1 MAMSK
6 VPGLALNSTIRQ
18 TFPRMWPNTASALR
32 FMKRDK
38 TYEMLSRSRIR
49 RERGRGMV
57 MAMSEFRE
65 SASSSSAE
73 VEIDEALNQLS
84 DEIDET
90 LQNLSVPVQEEEKA
104 EFWEIDETLQNL
116 SVPVQ
121 EEEKAEF
128 WEIDETLQNLSVP
141 VQEEEK
147 AEFWDGQQA
156 GGAEEEENRERR
168 RKEVEE
174 AINKVLDEDIDEAI
188 DKYGNLGH
196 ELYAKIDFAW
206 INAFAERAFGGNPAV
221 VCYLPYETES
231 EWMQLVAREFNV
243 SETAFLVR
251 RRASN
256 SASKFATE
264 KTLLEMDESG
274 KSLQPVTRYFTPPP
288 PKNVFYLR
296 WFTPK
301 VEVDLC
307 GHATLAA
314 AHLLFETGIV
324 EDDTVVFHTKS
335 GVLKARKVKGYDE
348 PPPKGTKP
356 SKQQSRTC
364 LVELDFP
371 IVSVSKCESVEVEK
385 LSDVLGNDKIV
396 WAGKTS
402 AGNYLVEVPSSGD
415 VKLLKPHFEKM
426 LEFEGHGGL
435 IVTSAGEQDSEFD
448 FISRYFCPKAG
459 VTEDPVT
466 GSAHCA
472 LGPYWADKLQKDT
485 LEAYQASERGG
496 RVSVKVNKV
505 KGRVS
510 LQGSAVLVMMG
521 TLVNSHSGS
530 S

>member
-1 MAMSK
+1 MQFSTSMAMSK
-6 VPGLALNSTIRQ
+6 ALGLVLNSTTRQ
-18 TFPRMWPNTASALR
+18 TFLRMSPSTAQALR

-38 TYEMLSRSRIR
+38 TYKMLSRSRIR
-49 RERGRGMV
+49 RGRGMG
-57 MAMSEFRE
+57 MAMSGFRE
-65 SASSSSAE
+65 SASSSSAD

-90 LQNLSVPVQEEEKA
+90 LQNLSVPVE
-104 EFWEIDETLQNL
+104 
-116 SVPVQ
+116 
-121 EEEKAEF
+121 
-128 WEIDETLQNLSVP
+128 
-141 VQEEEK
+141 EEEK

-174 AINKVLDEDIDEAI
+174 AINKVLDEDLDEAV
-188 DKYGNLGH
+188 DKYDNLGH

-256 SASKFATE
+256 SASKFTTE
-264 KTLLEMDESG
+264 KTLLEMDGSG
-274 KSLQPVTRYFTPPP
+274 KALQPVTRYFTPPP

-301 VEVDLC
+301 VE
-307 GHATLAA
+307 
-314 AHLLFETGIV
+314 
-324 EDDTVVFHTKS
+324 
-335 GVLKARKVKGYDE
+335 
-348 PPPKGTKP
+348 
-356 SKQQSRTC
+356 
-364 LVELDFP
+364 
-371 IVSVSKCESVEVEK
+371 
-385 LSDVLGNDKIV
+385 
-396 WAGKTS
+396 
-402 AGNYLVEVPSSGD
+402 VEVPSSGD

-435 IVTSAGEQDSEFD
+435 IVTSAGEPDSEFD

-496 RVSVKVNKV
+496 RVHVKVNKV

-521 TLVNSHSGS
+521 TLVNSHSVS